1 LTGTGVDLVGPSS
14 LLPSLRANKEEG
26 QANFVNPGLWL
37 GNLGS
42 DFEVTPKLR
51 AFANVNYLRFDK
63 TAPLELLLFQR
74 PIRKSIGTDVGL
86 GFEYRPPLSENITI
100 RGGVAGLQ
108 PGRGLRDLYHGPRD
122 IHLKG
127 RIDLVTD
134 AELPV
139 KRLAGLGT
147 RARLGLALEFSVA
160 LMLIL
165 LGVLNLTGA
174 LHWISHKLS
183 PTHPDSPASQT
194 GQHSHL
200 HFHCGKIHVHPH
212 SHDGDPQHHA
222 KEVDPPHWLA
232 EPFVKLGWFHSL
244 RPLLVGVVHGLAG
257 SAAVALLV
265 LGTIHNARWAIFYLL
280 LFGIGTIAGMMLLT
294 LAFAVPVTVAGNRFA
309 WISRTMVAGTGVLS
323 LAFGLVVAYQIGI
336 VDGLFSSHPSW
347 TPH

>member
-1 LTGTGVDLVGPSS
+1 
-14 LLPSLRANKEEG
+14 
-26 QANFVNPGLWL
+26 
-37 GNLGS
+37 
-42 DFEVTPKLR
+42 
-51 AFANVNYLRFDK
+51 
-63 TAPLELLLFQR
+63 
-74 PIRKSIGTDVGL
+74 
-86 GFEYRPPLSENITI
+86 
-100 RGGVAGLQ
+100 
-108 PGRGLRDLYHGPRD
+108 
-122 IHLKG
+122 
-127 RIDLVTD
+127 
-134 AELPV
+134 
-139 KRLAGLGT
+139 
-147 RARLGLALEFSVA
+147 
-160 LMLIL
+160 MLIL

-174 LHWISHKLS
+174 MRWIGHKLS

-194 GQHSHL
+194 SQHSHL
-200 HFHCGKIHVHPH
+200 HFHGGKIHVHPH
-212 SHDGDPQHHA
+212 SHDGDPPHHA
-222 KEVDPPHWLA
+222 REVDPPPWLA

-294 LAFAVPVTVAGNRFA
+294 LAFAVPATVAANRFA